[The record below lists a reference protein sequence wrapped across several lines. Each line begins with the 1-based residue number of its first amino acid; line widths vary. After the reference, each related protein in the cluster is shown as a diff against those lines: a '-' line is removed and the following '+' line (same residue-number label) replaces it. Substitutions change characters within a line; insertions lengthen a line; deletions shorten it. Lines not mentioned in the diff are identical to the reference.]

1 MCGVTKAKEKCQEGP
16 REERREG
23 QKVSLLDGADKEGI
37 YEQVNLRKD
46 LKRGQK
52 HSDEGSHPQGQRNR
66 HQRQRRVQAWMKTR
80 KMYLDHATSV
90 QVPTHKYYDLGPGLQ
105 GPGMFQ
111 KGFYSSVSHTS
122 LDSSA
127 DAA

>member
-1 MCGVTKAKEKCQEGP
+1 MCAVTKAKEKCQEGS

-52 HSDEGSHPQGQRNR
+52 HRDEGSHPQGQRNR
-66 HQRQRRVQAWMKTR
+66 HQRQRTN
-80 KMYLDHATSV
+80 T
-90 QVPTHKYYDLGPGLQ
+90 
-105 GPGMFQ
+105 GMDED
-111 KGFYSSVSHTS
+111 T
-122 LDSSA
+122 
-127 DAA
+127 